1 MAVARRLK
9 RYLALTS
16 LFGLLASSA
25 DAGTNE
31 GFLASLAG
39 GKLIRR
45 IKNPEV
51 DQFVALQVNIARAT
65 EAKGGL
71 VKLVYNGDFFEY
83 VGFQAGDFPS
93 LPAPFPGQIETI
105 QAFNTEPEVVSGSV
119 LTVSAG
125 GTLLGDV
132 SDVTG
137 GGSFGRFIFKV
148 TQAPGDERRFISV
161 VRVQVNRDAEDT
173 DVRNFRPGV
182 FGLLLL
188 QVFPNAITDVQI
200 QARDKAGIVT
210 WKTRDPGFDDT
221 ILIDKVDA
229 DGVVISNVGTF
240 INPIK
245 NRVDE
250 QALDALADLEAAGI
264 DILVEDDDTIRNFL
278 GIPVPPF
285 GTDPVPALLAEARIA
300 VKLLRENAHIVF
312 VRGLEAGMRY
322 RAKIRSVGLT
332 TRISPLVTRFFNTRN
347 IADLRRL
354 LAHNLDIQR
363 GRQFIAVKFST
374 NRPVTTNYTVTRLS
388 DSEVVQ
394 SGEVNPD
401 GADETSFVIDGLEAG
416 VRYELGMVADLSEQF
431 DVSESFPAEFATLN
445 LTKEIRTRLLRKA
458 LRLAGPPFKI
468 VGPESAQIRFRTLLP
483 VKPVLSYG
491 LVTDL
496 NPLNVASKVAQ
507 DTESDDSGLYTWES
521 TGPAGTR
528 HSIDLAGDVE
538 PDSDY
543 RYKIEFQLEDDEG
556 TRFFSTAPDG
566 FEQWSRDL
574 NFRTPADGDTLDPE
588 LILGPRAFATDEIVV
603 VQFATDV
610 PTEAQLYVGTETTFD
625 TADEFCFTDGEFTH
639 RHSIVGSGLTTGTWF
654 FRIEFTGP
662 NGREGEF
669 RRDSPGDIS
678 KTTAVHQ
685 PPGGGGSFTTSNE
698 PDTQL
703 PIILS
708 GPTVTSKTHDTAIIE
723 YTTDEPADTEAQFGT
738 EAAPLSESETSGV
751 METEHKITLSNLTS
765 GQLYEYY
772 VASTDASGNG
782 ATESA
787 MAVFTTD
794 PEIDVTAPG
803 FDVDPNISY
812 QNDESA
818 TVSWTMDE
826 ESTGEVRF
834 GTAADD
840 LGFIRTLPETDTEH
854 EITLTNLEAA
864 TQYFYDVASS
874 DLSNNGPSE
883 SAVLSFT
890 TDAAPDLDAPVIS
903 NLQFEPNDE
912 SAVITWT
919 TDEFADSFI
928 DFGTTSGLLDLAVGS
943 VEDVTEHEV
952 VLTNLVANTTYFFTA
967 GSIDRANNPA
977 TATAEQSFTTLGS
990 ADATPPAVPANLSGT
1005 SGNSLAILSW
1015 DANGELD
1022 FASYTLARRLEGEST
1037 FVDIASGLTGL
1048 TYTDQGL
1055 TNDVAYEYQ
1064 IKAVDKS
1071 NNTSDGSTTQG
1082 VTPTGSMAP
1091 SLPSNLLRGGE
1102 GLTPTFTF
1110 TNATPFNTGASLTY
1124 TIQVST
1130 QTDFSNVADS
1140 ESGILSGD
1148 TETSWTITRDLT
1160 EEVTYYWRVRAV
1172 EDDLIGEWTGTRE
1185 FVAQAVLLVGDF
1197 NGDLVVDLD
1206 DFFLFADK
1214 FGQAATGDAA
1224 KFDLAPD
1231 GTIDLDDFFLFA
1243 DKFGTSATSKQWAF
1257 AHTLDDEAHFWI
1269 KAVTDDDG
1277 HRSGDGSITVRVK
1290 ADQVEAISAFGI
1302 VVNYDHTAVTF
1313 EAAEEGPGHLLEM
1326 HGANAPFFTV
1336 FRHRPGQLVIGNAL
1350 VDGEPVSGH
1359 GLLAQLTFRT
1369 LDGPTNNAFFD
1380 IADAVVAH
1388 EGITRRIAHTSAAR
1402 LTPNTYRLG
1411 ANFPNPFNPTTTI
1424 DYALPEPGPVRLVIY
1439 DILGQSVRRLVDDE
1453 AHRAGF
1459 YNTTWNGTDDAN
1471 RPVANGLYFYA
1482 LSAGSFRDIGK
1493 MMLLK

>member
-1 MAVARRLK
+1 MNRAHRYRLLIVVCVLWLATPAAAANRLFNFDIARQQDAVTVTWESRFPGIEDTL
-9 RYLALTS
+9 RYRTPGSTEWQTAV
-16 LFGLLASSA
+16 
-25 DAGTNE
+25 
-31 GFLASLAG
+31 
-39 GKLIRR
+39 
-45 IKNPEV
+45 NPELGSTSQEIV
-51 DQFVALQVNIARAT
+51 DAAL
-65 EAKGGL
+65 L
-71 VKLVYNGDFFEY
+71 L
-83 VGFQAGDFPS
+83 
-93 LPAPFPGQIETI
+93 
-105 QAFNTEPEVVSGSV
+105 
-119 LTVSAG
+119 VSAG
-125 GTLLGDV
+125 
-132 SDVTG
+132 
-137 GGSFGRFIFKV
+137 I
-148 TQAPGDERRFISV
+148 
-161 VRVQVNRDAEDT
+161 
-173 DVRNFRPGV
+173 
-182 FGLLLL
+182 
-188 QVFPNAITDVQI
+188 
-200 QARDKAGIVT
+200 
-210 WKTRDPGFDDT
+210 
-221 ILIDKVDA
+221 
-229 DGVVISNVGTF
+229 
-240 INPIK
+240 PI
-245 NRVDE
+245 REGQTEAFE
-250 QALDALADLEAAGI
+250 QALADGGITLPYDEGFVEALVAFDQRLRARRHGVTATPLLADTQYEYEAVSVS
-264 DILVEDDDTIRNFL
+264 LL
-278 GIPVPPF
+278 G
-285 GTDPVPALLAEARIA
+285 E
-300 VKLLRENAHIVF
+300 
-312 VRGLEAGMRY
+312 
-322 RAKIRSVGLT
+322 RSAIETGQFR
-332 TRISPLVTRFFNTRN
+332 TRTM
-347 IADLRRL
+347 ADLRLAFGVDLDIQTTVSSAVASWFTNRECDTRLLINEVGAAPLDELRRDEGQGSFFHIASSSNLKLDTEYEYIVTSRLVGVDELIDETSLTEDDATFIKTGTFRTRSQRQPLRL
-354 LAHNLDIQR
+354 LAPPATIVASDRVTVNVRFNQIALVEIDYGIQ
-363 GRQFIAVKFST
+363 GESLSANSLSSGDVLSAHSIT
-374 NRPVTTNYTVTRLS
+374 LS
-388 DSEVVQ
+388 D
-394 SGEVNPD
+394 
-401 GADETSFVIDGLEAG
+401 LE
-416 VRYELGMVADLSEQF
+416 
-431 DVSESFPAEFATLN
+431 P
-445 LTKEIRTRLLRKA
+445 LTTY
-458 LRLAGPPFKI
+458 
-468 VGPESAQIRFRTLLP
+468 RFRIRAETPEGDALT
-483 VKPVLSYG
+483 
-491 LVTDL
+491 TD
-496 NPLNVASKVAQ
+496 PQ
-507 DTESDDSGLYTWES
+507 GSD
-521 TGPAGTR
+521 
-528 HSIDLAGDVE
+528 
-538 PDSDY
+538 
-543 RYKIEFQLEDDEG
+543 
-556 TRFFSTAPDG
+556 
-566 FEQWSRDL
+566 QWSRQLSFTTAADDDAL
-574 NFRTPADGDTLDPE
+574 PPVILKGPAVTARD
-588 LILGPRAFATDEIVV
+588 IFAVV
-603 VQFATDV
+603 SFVTDV
-610 PTEAQLYVGTETTFD
+610 DTRATVFFGTRGGTYG
-625 TADEFCFTDGEFTH
+625 TADEFEIRDHTPDGNLRVSREH
-639 RHSIVGSGLTTGTWF
+639 AVIIGGLEPGTEYEYG
-654 FRIEFTGP
+654 ILVEAT
-662 NGREGEF
+662 NGVLTSFE
-669 RRDSPGDIS
+669 RDLFAGKVVPL
-678 KTTAVHQ
+678 HQ
-685 PPGGGGSFTTSNE
+685 PPGGGGSFTTSNQA
-698 PDTQL
+698 DTQL
-703 PIILS
+703 PVILS
-708 GPTVTSKTHDTAIIE
+708 GPTVTSKTHDSAIVE
-723 YTTDEPADTEAQFGT
+723 YTTDEPSSSEVRFGT
-738 EAAPLSESETSGV
+738 TSPDDFLRSGESRTRHKLTLTNLDAATSYQY
-751 METEHKITLSNLTS
+751 L
-765 GQLYEYY
+765 

-854 EITLTNLEAA
+854 EITLTNLEVA

-1336 FRHRPGQLVIGNAL
+1336 FRHRP
-1350 VDGEPVSGH
+1350 
-1359 GLLAQLTFRT
+1359 LLLRAQ
-1369 LDGPTNNAFFD
+1369 
-1380 IADAVVAH
+1380 
-1388 EGITRRIAHTSAAR
+1388 RRIIPRHRKNDAPQIETASGS
-1402 LTPNTYRLG
+1402 TVV
-1411 ANFPNPFNPTTTI
+1411 
-1424 DYALPEPGPVRLVIY
+1424 PGPSLT
-1439 DILGQSVRRLVDDE
+1439 SC
-1453 AHRAGF
+1453 
-1459 YNTTWNGTDDAN
+1459 
-1471 RPVANGLYFYA
+1471 
-1482 LSAGSFRDIGK
+1482 S
-1493 MMLLK
+1493 